1 MNASIQK
8 TASDLAALR
17 GDAKRLVNTTPDSTS
32 IQLCI
37 ASTRAEFAGRVDE
50 ARALAVQAWQAANDD
65 FEACVAA
72 HYVARYQDEP
82 QAALD
87 WNQEALA
94 RACESYGRLREP
106 LAAEAWFMRVLVNV
120 CMRALRRRRV
130 RRVVRGLW
138 PGADRGALEDE
149 IDPYQGADDPEALAA
164 DELLAQRA
172 EVTRLMRALDQLPGK
187 QRAALVLRYGHDLS
201 VPEVAEMLGVG
212 GGTAKTHLVR
222 GLRRLRTVMRRSR

>member
-17 GDAKRLVNTTPDSTS
+17 EDAKRLVNTTPDSTS

-37 ASTRAEFAGRVDE
+37 ASTRAEFAGRMDE

-94 RACESYGRLREP
+94 RARAAGDERVRNFYPSLYVNLGRAHELHGDQ
-106 LAAEAWFMRVLVNV
+106 AEA
-120 CMRALRRRRV
+120 RRY
-130 RRVVRGLW
+130 
-138 PGADRGALEDE
+138 
-149 IDPYQGADDPEALAA
+149 YQLAA
-164 DELLAQRA
+164 DLGLAHQEGSAPWRRA
-172 EVTRLMRALDQLPGK
+172 
-187 QRAALVLRYGHDLS
+187 
-201 VPEVAEMLGVG
+201 PEPP
-212 GGTAKTHLVR
+212 TT
-222 GLRRLRTVMRRSR
+222 